1 MARGILFKFLS
12 ILLCAAL
19 LLTVLASGAA
29 IIGLAA
35 SGLYSISVQEL
46 HDQQMSSRLSSL
58 AHWTVTRYL
67 AQELGGCPQRYLDAE
82 YNLYISYPF
91 ERFDYDK
98 WFYVITDRDGNQ
110 VDYKTG
116 NFLASQATVY
126 EEVVFT
132 EYPTVVDTK
141 HYDPDTGKAI
151 PEEALSQEYLAY
163 GTTEPTMPP
172 DYYGSE
178 GCTYTDSDGIRHEY
192 MIGWTTPDDPY
203 TVTIFLMPG
212 GYLDENTWEWELL
225 EQLYNYRFE
234 LIGVCAAALIGFVL
248 VLIYLCCVAAKK
260 WRSEEIRP
268 AGLNRLPLDLYGAAV
283 GTAVFFLAWGGWEL
297 LEWHL
302 DYFEP
307 WWLLW
312 LLVGAMAYVAC
323 LLIVCFLFA
332 CAAQFKAPDGFWYK
346 HTFIG
351 WVLRLTDKL
360 LQKIFSLI
368 GRICRWLW

>member
-1 MARGILFKFLS
+1 MARGLLFKFLA

-19 LLTVLASGAA
+19 LLTALASGAA

-141 HYDPDTGKAI
+141 HYDPDTGKPSRKRPSPRNISLMAQPNPPCPRI
-151 PEEALSQEYLAY
+151 
-163 GTTEPTMPP
+163 TTGAKVVPTRTAM
-172 DYYGSE
+172 GS
-178 GCTYTDSDGIRHEY
+178 GMNI
-192 MIGWTTPDDPY
+192 
-203 TVTIFLMPG
+203 
-212 GYLDENTWEWELL
+212 
-225 EQLYNYRFE
+225 
-234 LIGVCAAALIGFVL
+234 
-248 VLIYLCCVAAKK
+248 
-260 WRSEEIRP
+260 
-268 AGLNRLPLDLYGAAV
+268 
-283 GTAVFFLAWGGWEL
+283 
-297 LEWHL
+297 
-302 DYFEP
+302 
-307 WWLLW
+307 
-312 LLVGAMAYVAC
+312 
-323 LLIVCFLFA
+323 
-332 CAAQFKAPDGFWYK
+332 
-346 HTFIG
+346 
-351 WVLRLTDKL
+351 
-360 LQKIFSLI
+360 
-368 GRICRWLW
+368 